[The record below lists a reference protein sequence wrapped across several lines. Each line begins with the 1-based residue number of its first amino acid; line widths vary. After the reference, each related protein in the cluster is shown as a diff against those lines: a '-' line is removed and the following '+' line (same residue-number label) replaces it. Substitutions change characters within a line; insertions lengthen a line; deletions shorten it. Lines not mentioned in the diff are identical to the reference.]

1 MLFLGQVLHGPDWQ
15 AALQDRL
22 MKRFHAEAVAELTP
36 GQARAEIESL
46 ISRLALAT
54 NENREAVRG
63 LISEEFY
70 GKYHD

>member
-1 MLFLGQVLHGPDWQ
+1 MLHGSDWQ

-22 MKRFHAEAVAELTP
+22 MKRFHAEDVAELTA

-54 NENREAVRG
+54 NENRESVRG
-63 LISEEFY
+63 LISEGFY